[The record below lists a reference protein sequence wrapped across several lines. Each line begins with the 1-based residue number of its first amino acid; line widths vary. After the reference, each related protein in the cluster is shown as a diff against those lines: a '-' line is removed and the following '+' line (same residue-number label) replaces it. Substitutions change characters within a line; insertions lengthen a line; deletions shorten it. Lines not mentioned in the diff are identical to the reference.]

1 MKFRDTALD
10 TFLEELRCNR
20 DIAETSRSITKIETS
35 YNKRTNA
42 ALILYNAI
50 NYLWPYDVEA
60 DNRDEEELLNSA
72 FNEVKNE
79 ISKHSN
85 GYGIASKAEINDLID
100 FGETKYIVIDCI
112 TINDSKYL
120 FLINRELDNQDAA
133 IVKKVDNNYE
143 IIKEGE
149 EFRLALYNIILD
161 FKEDIL
167 KLI

>member
-120 FLINRELDNQDAA
+120 FLINRELDNQNAA

>member
-20 DIAETSRSITKIETS
+20 DIEETSRSITKIETS